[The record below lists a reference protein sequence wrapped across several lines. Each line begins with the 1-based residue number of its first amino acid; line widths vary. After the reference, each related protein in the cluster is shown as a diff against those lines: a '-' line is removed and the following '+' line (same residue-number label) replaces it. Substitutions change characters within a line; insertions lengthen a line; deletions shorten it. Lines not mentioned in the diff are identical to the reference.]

1 MRGSSLLLLAALLI
15 PDAQQSGPDGAVPLD
30 GRWTLTGE
38 RTTIVR
44 EGPLDVLQIETG
56 SAARPDIRLLDGT
69 IDFDVRL
76 TRRRSFVYVYFRT
89 QGDGEREEFYLR
101 PHKSTLPDAV
111 QYAPVWQGRSAWQL
125 HHGPGGTAPVP
136 FETERWT
143 HVRVVIQGRAAAL
156 FVDDMTRPA
165 LVVPRLS
172 RDPQAGGVG
181 LGGFLPADVPGAGPI
196 ATFANVNVRP
206 GIVEFDLS
214 ALAASHVTLT
224 SLAETP
230 GIIREWA
237 LSRAFAA
244 SDGDAAVLP
253 GTVTTGAFE
262 RLPAEAGGLVQLHRH
277 LRVPDGVRT
286 SAAVARVTLSAESA
300 RTVPVD
306 LGFSDAATVFL
317 NGAPLFSADAS
328 YAFDRPRREGL
339 IGFDQAR
346 VYLRLQRGDNQLAVL
361 VRDSFG
367 GWGVMGRLVDTRGI
381 TVSAR

>member
-1 MRGSSLLLLAALLI
+1 MRGSSLLLLVALLI
-15 PDAQQSGPDGAVPLD
+15 PAAQKSGPDGGVPLD

-56 SAARPDIRLLDGT
+56 SAVRPDLRLLDGT

-101 PHKSTLPDAV
+101 PHKSNLPDAV

-125 HHGPGGTAPVP
+125 HHGPGGTAAVP

-172 RDPQAGGVG
+172 RDPQAGGIA
-181 LGGFLPADVPGAGPI
+181 LGGFLPADVPGSGPI
-196 ATFANVNVRP
+196 ATFANVQVRP
-206 GIVEFDLS
+206 GVMAADLS
-214 ALAASHVTLT
+214 AVAQVQAALAPD
-224 SLAETP
+224 TP
-230 GIIREWA
+230 GVIREWS
-237 LSRAFAA
+237 LSRAFASPA
-244 SDGDAAVLP
+244 SDEAVLP
-253 GTVTTGAFE
+253 DAAITGSFE
-262 RLPAEAGGLVQLHRH
+262 RLATEPGGLLQLHRH
-277 LRVPDGVRT
+277 LRVPEGVRS
-286 SAAVARVTLSAESA
+286 SAAVARLTVSSDSA
-300 RTVPVD
+300 RTVAID
-306 LGFSDAATVFL
+306 LGFSDIATVFL
-317 NGAPLFSADAS
+317 NGAPLFTGDAS
-328 YAFDRPRREGL
+328 YTFDRPRREGL
-339 IGFDQAR
+339 IGFDQGR
-346 VYLRLQRGDNQLAVL
+346 IYLPLKRGDNELAVL

-367 GWGVMGRLVDTRGI
+367 GWGLMGRLADTRGI
-381 TVSAR
+381 RVSAR